1 MNLVKLTPE
10 NASQYVGYNILFNT
24 PKTSDTY
31 IVRKIIRLTSKTVI
45 IDYPKLNNSLTLDRK
60 IHVIIE

>member
-10 NASQYVGYNILFNT
+10 NASQYIGYNIIFKT
-24 PKTSDTY
+24 RKTSDTY
-31 IVRKIIRLTSKTVI
+31 IVRKIISVTTISVK
-45 IDYPKLNNSLTLDRK
+45 IDYPELNNSLTLTRK

>member
-10 NASQYVGYNILFNT
+10 NASQYVGYNIIFKT
-24 PKTSDTY
+24 RKTSDTY
-31 IVRKIIRLTSKTVI
+31 SVRKIISVTSISVK
-45 IDYPKLNNSLTLDRK
+45 IDYPELNNSLTLTRK